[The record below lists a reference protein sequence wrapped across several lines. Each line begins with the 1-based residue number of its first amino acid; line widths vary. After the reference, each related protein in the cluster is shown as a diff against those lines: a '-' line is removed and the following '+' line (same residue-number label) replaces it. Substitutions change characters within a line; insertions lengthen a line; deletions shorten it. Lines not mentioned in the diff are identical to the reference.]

1 MLRQQPIVD
10 RLAAAGFASVQGV
23 LEFAALSEAPRM
35 SPALFVVPRRMSAA
49 PNRMGAGV
57 IDQKLGEAFQVVLV
71 VNSTRL
77 AAKVSDDLH
86 VHCSAI
92 ETALTGW
99 RHPDCSGPCELAGGE
114 LLSVEGQ
121 RVAWAIS
128 FNASR
133 HLRKES
139 Q

>member
-10 RLAAAGFASVQGV
+10 RLIAAGFASVQGV
-23 LEFAALSEAPRM
+23 LEFAGLNEAPRL
-35 SPALFVVPRRMSAA
+35 SPALFVVPRRMSAQ

-57 IDQKLGEAFQVVLV
+57 IDQKLGETFQVILV
-71 VNSTRL
+71 VKSARRPGVV
-77 AAKVSDDLH
+77 ADDLH
-86 VHCSAI
+86 DHCTAI

-99 RHPDCSGPCELAGGE
+99 RHPDCNAPCELVGGD
-114 LLSVEGQ
+114 LMSLEGQ
-121 RVAWAIS
+121 RVAWSIS